1 MQSTVA
7 VNASL
12 CVCFHTHCTFWKN
25 AYNVC
30 AGLQTWRSIVPLLK
44 LTFINYDSAE
54 ILCITNN
61 MIVSLFVSYKIHS
74 KHS

>member
-1 MQSTVA
+1 MH
-7 VNASL
+7 L
-12 CVCFHTHCTFWKN
+12 CVCAYTHMYTLEN
-25 AYNVC
+25 VYNVC

-44 LTFINYDSAE
+44 LTFSNYDSAE

-61 MIVSLFVSYKIHS
+61 MIVSLFVSYKMHS